1 MSNKGRIFIAL
12 SCLLFVSACG
22 PSAEELEQRKQ
33 RRIANEARD
42 QALFESDGF
51 TKYERA
57 LFNNLEKK
65 QNKTS
70 EETAAFLDLWG
81 RKQRHQTNANQ

>member
-57 LFNNLEKK
+57 PVSYTHLTLP
-65 QNKTS
+65 
-70 EETAAFLDLWG
+70 
-81 RKQRHQTNANQ
+81 TNREV